1 MTWLID
7 KKVVFVLGKGGVG
20 RSTVSAALGLAA
32 AEAGRRTIIV
42 EVAAQ
47 DQLSRAFHRER
58 VGSTET
64 ELAPGLWAVAVDPH
78 DALREWLGRQL
89 PGPASRLLAGS
100 SAFQYFVAAAPGARE
115 LITMGKIWDL
125 AQVERWTKGASVYD
139 LLIVDAPAAGH
150 ALGMLRSPRTY
161 GDIARVGP
169 IRRQADKIWDL
180 VGDGGRTGFLAV
192 ALPEEMPVTETL
204 ELESRLADQ
213 VGGTLDAI
221 VVNGMYPQR
230 FKGAEAKELERAAL
244 DGLPPDG
251 RAAVDA
257 ALSEHRRARA
267 QQAQLR
273 RLRRGTDAPVVTLP
287 FLFEPEVE
295 LEGVQRLTH
304 ELERRLRALG
314 EGPKRSRA

>member
-1 MTWLID
+1 MASLLD
-7 KKVVFVLGKGGVG
+7 KKVLFVLGKGGVG

-42 EVAAQ
+42 EVTAQ
-47 DQLSRAFHRER
+47 DQLSRAFHQER
-58 VGSTET
+58 LGHRET
-64 ELAPGLWAVAVDPH
+64 ELAAGLWAVAVDPH

-115 LITMGKIWDL
+115 LITMGKVWDL
-125 AQVERWTKGASVYD
+125 AQVERWTKGASTYD
-139 LLIVDAPAAGH
+139 LLIVDAPASGH

-169 IRRQADKIWDL
+169 IRRQADKIWSM
-180 VGDGGRTGFLAV
+180 VRDGRRTGYVAV

-204 ELESRLADQ
+204 ELETRLAEQ
-213 VGGTLDAI
+213 VGGKLDAI

-230 FKGAEAKELERAAL
+230 FKGPEVKELERAAR
-244 DGLPPDG
+244 DGLAPEA
-251 RAAVDA
+251 RAAVAA
-257 ALSEHRRARA
+257 ALSEHRRAQT

-273 RLRRGTDAPVVTLP
+273 RLRRGAGAPVVTLP
-287 FLFEPEVE
+287 FLFETEVE
-295 LEGVQRLTH
+295 LEGVRKLAG
-304 ELERRLRALG
+304 ELARRLRGL
-314 EGPKRSRA
+314 P